1 VNCETI
7 AQVPSKWSEA
17 SHQGTSAGKLGWE
30 TMIMDDCRTRR
41 EILHQALT
49 ASVLVVTAGCG
60 TVLHPE
66 RRGQEAGPLDWNVV
80 ALDAVGLLFF
90 FVPGVIAFAVDFN
103 NGTIYLPPDRY
114 TGTGRGKPQRQLVS
128 RGLGDDVTRTKVEE
142 IVSEHVDQPVRLT
155 AGMFQTRPLDHIR
168 NFWRMHTDFMTS

>member
-1 VNCETI
+1 
-7 AQVPSKWSEA
+7 
-17 SHQGTSAGKLGWE
+17 
-30 TMIMDDCRTRR
+30 MDDCRKRR

-90 FVPGVIAFAVDFN
+90 FVLFMFSLFAFVCFDV
-103 NGTIYLPPDRY
+103 
-114 TGTGRGKPQRQLVS
+114 RQ
-128 RGLGDDVTRTKVEE
+128 
-142 IVSEHVDQPVRLT
+142 
-155 AGMFQTRPLDHIR
+155 
-168 NFWRMHTDFMTS
+168 